1 MSEASFRVGILGAGY
16 VADYHLRALQQI
28 PGLEIVGIAD
38 PDVAK
43 AKAMAAR
50 YSIPLACATLEE
62 LSPVQ
67 PNAIHVLTPPQ
78 FHADLS
84 VKALAMGCH
93 VYVEKPMAETVADCD
108 RMIEAA
114 AKYSRALSVNHS
126 ARMDPTVLEA
136 VRLVKSGAIGDV
148 MGVDF
153 FRSSDYI
160 PYAGGPSIPPQFR
173 KGSYPFQDLGVHA
186 LYLLET
192 FLGEIEKVDTRFFST
207 GREPFLT
214 FDEWRVL
221 AECKKGV
228 GQIYLSWNVNP
239 MQNELVIHGTKGVIH
254 ADCYVQYLTM
264 RRKLPMIPKP
274 IQRMGFVVSNGLGGS
289 WSMAKNFFRIL
300 TGKLKGN
307 PGIQIG
313 VEKFYEAVRAGQPPP
328 IPASEGRRMVRLMEE
343 VSLQADAAKDARQ
356 ATERSRPVLPAKVL
370 VTGGG
375 GFLGSALVK
384 RLAQSGEPLRVLV
397 RRPAAWLDAL
407 PNVQAVFGD
416 LGDAE
421 AVDRAVAGVETVYH
435 VGAAMRGGKEEFER
449 ATVWGTR
456 NMVDSC
462 LRHNIKRLVYV
473 SSLTVLNQAGHTPG
487 TAVTESSSLEPFPER
502 RGLYTQTKL
511 AAEAVVLEAI
521 AQRKL
526 PAAIIRPGQIFG
538 PGAERTSPA
547 GAIGMAGRWI
557 VVGNGSH
564 QLPLVYV
571 EDVVDGL
578 LQAAV
583 RPEALGAVIQ
593 LVDPAPM
600 TQSQFVNIC
609 QRSQVLQPP
618 IKSLY
623 IPTWFMKLAS
633 QGVDM
638 LARVLKRD
646 LPLSPYRV
654 ASLRP
659 PSPFD
664 ITAAR
669 TKLGWEPRV
678 GTVKGLEITYKPTP
692 K

>member
-28 PGLEIVGIAD
+28 PGLQIVGIAD

-50 YSIPLACATLEE
+50 YGIALACATLEE
-62 LSPVQ
+62 LSPAQ

-84 VKALAMGCH
+84 IKALAMGCH
-93 VYVEKPMAETVADCD
+93 VYVEKPMAETAADCD
-108 RMIEAA
+108 RMIAA
-114 AKYSRALSVNHS
+114 AVQHGRALSVNHS

-192 FLGEIEKVDTRFFST
+192 FLGEIEKVDTRFFAT

-274 IQRMGFVVSNGLGGS
+274 LQRMGFVVSNGLSGS
-289 WSMAKNFFRIL
+289 WSMAKNFFRIV

-313 VEKFYEAVRAGQPPP
+313 VEKFYEALRAGQPPP

-356 ATERSRPVLPAKVL
+356 ATERSRPVLAAKVL

-416 LGDAE
+416 LGDSE

-487 TAVTESSSLEPFPER
+487 TPVTESSSLEPFPER

-526 PAAIIRPGQIFG
+526 PAAIIRPRTNFRPWGRAHFTGRGHRYGG
-538 PGAERTSPA
+538 PLDC
-547 GAIGMAGRWI
+547 GREW
-557 VVGNGSH
+557 
-564 QLPLVYV
+564 
-571 EDVVDGL
+571 
-578 LQAAV
+578 
-583 RPEALGAVIQ
+583 
-593 LVDPAPM
+593 
-600 TQSQFVNIC
+600 
-609 QRSQVLQPP
+609 QPP
-618 IKSLY
+618 TPACVCGRRSGRL
-623 IPTWFMKLAS
+623 
-633 QGVDM
+633 
-638 LARVLKRD
+638 
-646 LPLSPYRV
+646 V
-654 ASLRP
+654 ASCR
-659 PSPFD
+659 S
-664 ITAAR
+664 AR
-669 TKLGWEPRV
+669 SGGR
-678 GTVKGLEITYKPTP
+678 GDSIG
-692 K
+692 

>member
-1 MSEASFRVGILGAGY
+1 MGAGY
-16 VADYHLRALQQI
+16 VADYHLRALQSLAGVQV
-28 PGLEIVGIAD
+28 VGIAD
-38 PDVAK
+38 PNVAK
-43 AKAMAAR
+43 AKETAAR
-50 YSIPLACATLEE
+50 YGIGLACATLDE
-62 LSPVQ
+62 LAAAK
-67 PNAIHVLTPPQ
+67 PNVIHVLTPPQ
-78 FHADLS
+78 FHADLT

-114 AKYSRALSVNHS
+114 QKYGRQLSVNHS

-136 VRLVKSGAIGDV
+136 VRRIEAGEIGDV

-192 FLGEIEKVDTRFFST
+192 FLGEISKVDARFYST
-207 GREPFLT
+207 GRDPYLT

-221 AECKKGV
+221 AECRKGV

-239 MQNELVIHGTKGVIH
+239 MQNELVIHGSKGVMH
-254 ADCYVQYLTM
+254 VDCYVQYLTV

-274 IQRMGFVVSNGLGGS
+274 IQRMMFVTTNGLSGG
-289 WSMAKNFFRIL
+289 WSMTKNFFRIL

-313 VEKFYEAVRAGQPPP
+313 VEKFYEALRRGVAPP
-328 IPASEGRRMVRLMEE
+328 IPGSEGRRIVKLMEE
-343 VSLQADAAKDARQ
+343 VSEQADAAAEVRKA
-356 ATERSRPVLPAKVL
+356 AERSRPILPAKVL

-397 RRPAAWLDAL
+397 RRPAAWMDAL
-407 PNVQAVFGD
+407 PNIQPVFGD

-421 AVDRAVAGVETVYH
+421 AIDRAVAGVETVYH
-435 VGAAMRGGKEEFER
+435 VGAAMKGGKEEFER

-456 NMVDSC
+456 NMIDSC
-462 LRHNIKRLVYV
+462 LRHKIKRMVYV
-473 SSLTVLNQAGHTPG
+473 SSLTVLDQAGHKPG
-487 TAVTESSSLEPFPER
+487 TPVTESSALEPHPQR

-511 AAEAVVLEAI
+511 AAEAIVLDAV
-521 AQRKL
+521 ANRGL

-538 PGAERTSPA
+538 PGAERVSPA

-557 VVGNGSH
+557 VVGSGGH
-564 QLPLVYV
+564 KLPMVYV

-578 LQAAV
+578 IQAAQ
-583 RPEALGAVIQ
+583 RDEAVGAVIQ
-593 LVDPAPM
+593 LVDPTPI
-600 TQSQFVNIC
+600 TQREFVKICSQ
-609 QRSQVLQPP
+609 SKVLDLR
-618 IKSLY
+618 IKSMY

-633 QGVDM
+633 HGVDM
-638 LARVLKRD
+638 LAKVLKKD

-678 GTVKGLEITYKPTP
+678 GTRKGLEITYDGAKQ
-692 K
+692 